1 MSLTD
6 LVTGNGTGASAAVA
20 TRELASGGRLA
31 TRLAI
36 AMAEA
41 SVRHCQWKGAWKVE
55 RWSAGDGDI
64 DLLVDRTARFRFET
78 VLAGLGFRAAVA
90 DPRFALPGVTS
101 WLALDREADRL
112 IHVHAYQQLYIGQPW
127 STHLRLPIERA
138 VLESAMPGAWFSIP
152 AVEFELILLV
162 LHGTLRHGAS
172 DLARN
177 GDAEWLPALRSRVER
192 LGGEAD
198 PYVVADILAE
208 HLPELGSACFD
219 RCQAALGPECGPW
232 RRLAVRRELTWRLRA
247 YARRP
252 GALALVARA
261 GRALPSIA
269 GKRALPH
276 GRKRLATGGAVI
288 ALAGTDGAGKSTCA
302 RDLHQWLGAELHVRH
317 AHLGLPPRSIGSLL
331 AGSALRASRHIDAWR
346 RRSTPSPLTAY
357 LELLRCLATARDR
370 RALYRRVW
378 RFASD
383 GGLAICERYPV
394 PEEYGLVGPSAAQG
408 IATAARGR
416 VASLLRRRESVH
428 YARMRAPDVLVVLR
442 VSPAMAVHRKLD
454 EPPAY
459 VHDRACRVAN
469 VVWRPGALL
478 VDADR
483 PLADVRCE
491 VRRQVW
497 EAL

>member
-6 LVTGNGTGASAAVA
+6 FVTGNGTGAAATGA
-20 TRELASGGRLA
+20 TELASGGRLP

-41 SVRHCQWKGAWKVE
+41 SVRHCQWKGAWKFE
-55 RWSAGDGDI
+55 RWSEGEGDI
-64 DLLVDRTARFRFET
+64 DLLVDRTARSRFEA
-78 VLAGLGFRAAVA
+78 VLTSLGFRMASA
-90 DPRFALPGVTS
+90 DPRFALPGVSS
-101 WLALDREADRL
+101 WLALDGDTDRL
-112 IHVHAYQQLYIGQPW
+112 IHVHVYHQLYVGQPW

-138 VLESAMPGAWFSIP
+138 VLESAMPGAWFSMP
-152 AVEFELILLV
+152 AVEFELVMLV
-162 LHGTLRHGAS
+162 LHGTLRHGVS
-172 DLARN
+172 DLTRD
-177 GDAEWLPALRSRVER
+177 GDAEWLPALRSRVEH

-198 PYVVADILAE
+198 PYVVADILSE
-208 HLPELGSACFD
+208 HLPELGAACFD
-219 RCQAALGPECGPW
+219 RCQAALGQECSPW

-252 GALALVARA
+252 SALALVARA

-302 RDLHQWLGAELHVRH
+302 RDLHQWLGAELRVRH
-317 AHLGLPPRSIGSLL
+317 AHLGLPPRGIGSLL
-331 AGSALRASRHIDAWR
+331 AGGVLRGARRIDAWR
-346 RRSTPSPLTAY
+346 GRSTPSPLTAY
-357 LELLRCLATARDR
+357 CELLRAFATARDR

-383 GGLAICERYPV
+383 GGIAICERYPV
-394 PEEYGLVGPSAAQG
+394 PEEHALVGPSSAQG
-408 IATAARGR
+408 VATAARGR
-416 VASLLRRRESVH
+416 VASLLRRREAAH
-428 YARMRAPDVLVVLR
+428 YARMREPDVLVVLR
-442 VSPAMAVHRKLD
+442 VSPAIAVGRKLD

-469 VVWRPGALL
+469 VVWRSMAVM

-483 PLADVRCE
+483 PLAEVGRDVR
-491 VRRQVW
+491 RRVW